1 MMRMHGSST
10 DAGRT
15 RLGVLLLAVA
25 LIGAYC
31 IYREFFL
38 SRGGTGG
45 NLGTTP
51 IASGDNRPRSSSV
64 AALAGKSAGR
74 GASLPDLGFAPVE
87 WKWEGEFSGQERNG
101 PDGSVPS
108 GPLTLPCLYCFFS
121 SLPFFSSLAGAG
133 AGAGLSGGL
142 VA

>member
-101 PDGSVPS
+101 PENWRWCGNS
-108 GPLTLPCLYCFFS
+108 GVLRLINKSKDT
-121 SLPFFSSLAGAG
+121 AWVR
-133 AGAGLSGGL
+133 LSAT
-142 VA
+142 VKTSWPEE